1 MLRDLLGVNLRK
13 MFVQEVGSGGTL
25 FATTPRA
32 RDSAAMVARP
42 AMLRDPLGAHL
53 RKKGFHSHPPYLR
66 LSRSMKASDQFK
78 AGSRNFSSFN
88 KQRSV
93 FRSSVTVEEIK
104 IKLKAFAKNCW
115 DGLDPRV
122 QNVIIDGAGI
132 GVIVMVSSHGYLLYL
147 KSMPERQTK
156 LEACLAEI
164 KEDSEKAIA
173 ELEAEVKSLSMY
185 HEEFMAKHQKLETDL
200 KELKFLKDLWMSIV
214 YEESSKRILKSRRND
229 HGVEDE

>member
-1 MLRDLLGVNLRK
+1 TRVARNAPAAVTPPARDSAAMAARSTMLRDLLGVNLRK

-53 RKKGFHSHPPYLR
+53 RKKGFHIHPPYLR

-115 DGLDPRV
+115 DGLDPR
-122 QNVIIDGAGI
+122 
-132 GVIVMVSSHGYLLYL
+132 SSAQVWG
-147 KSMPERQTK
+147 SQEI
-156 LEACLAEI
+156 CLHHH
-164 KEDSEKAIA
+164 SP
-173 ELEAEVKSLSMY
+173 LC
-185 HEEFMAKHQKLETDL
+185 Q
-200 KELKFLKDLWMSIV
+200 W
-214 YEESSKRILKSRRND
+214 
-229 HGVEDE
+229 